1 MNGHAST
8 NDAAHAEQFDVL
20 IVGSGLSGINAA
32 YRVQEGLPDAK
43 YAVLEG
49 RHELGGTWSQFQYPG
64 VRSDSDLH
72 TLGFQFYPWQSSNP
86 IASGGSIMSYLHETA
101 EKFDLKSKI
110 RYSHKVVA
118 ADWRSSEQRW
128 RLEVDVGGGNQ
139 DQASRRIIY
148 WTKWIIMG
156 TGYYSYE
163 TPAKARIPGLE
174 RFRGQTIHPQFWPKD
189 LEYKDK
195 KMIIIGSGATTITL
209 LPALIDGGAGSVT
222 QLQRSP
228 SYIMSLPQDNDAWW
242 EKYAPLW
249 FVRKYKRFM
258 FTLVPIIMYKF
269 CMWFPTRAA
278 KVLQRRAQSQLPK
291 DIAIDPHF
299 KPGYNPWQQRLCL
312 CPDGDYFKAFNSGRA
327 HIRTDT
333 IKSVVEDGIQLDS
346 GEKLDAD
353 IIITATGLN
362 LRFLGGVDLSIDG
375 TKVDLPAQFMWRF
388 SMLTSLPNLGNII
401 GFWNASWT
409 LGSDTASRL
418 FVRIIQQMNKGGYTS
433 VVADISDA
441 DRELE
446 VQASPLNS
454 TYITNSMS
462 LMPKCADRGPW
473 KPRDNYFV
481 DKWGATQGDL
491 NDGLKWEKIST

>member
-1 MNGHAST
+1 
-8 NDAAHAEQFDVL
+8 
-20 IVGSGLSGINAA
+20 
-32 YRVQEGLPDAK
+32 
-43 YAVLEG
+43 
-49 RHELGGTWSQFQYPG
+49 
-64 VRSDSDLH
+64 
-72 TLGFQFYPWQSSNP
+72 
-86 IASGGSIMSYLHETA
+86 
-101 EKFDLKSKI
+101 
-110 RYSHKVVA
+110 
-118 ADWRSSEQRW
+118 
-128 RLEVDVGGGNQ
+128 
-139 DQASRRIIY
+139 
-148 WTKWIIMG
+148 
-156 TGYYSYE
+156 
-163 TPAKARIPGLE
+163 
-174 RFRGQTIHPQFWPKD
+174 
-189 LEYKDK
+189 
-195 KMIIIGSGATTITL
+195 
-209 LPALIDGGAGSVT
+209 
-222 QLQRSP
+222 
-228 SYIMSLPQDNDAWW
+228 
-242 EKYAPLW
+242 
-249 FVRKYKRFM
+249 M

-278 KVLQRRAQSQLPK
+278 KVLQRRAQNQLPK

-333 IKSVVEDGIQLDS
+333 IKSVVEDGIELDS

-362 LRFLGGVDLSIDG
+362 LRFLGGVDLSVDG